1 MPATPITTYD
11 SPIGTGAN
19 REELDDIAYDIS
31 PHETPVM
38 NGGKRDSCNAVQ
50 TDWLV
55 DVLDAPSPDGVVEGE
70 DTDENSPDPP
80 TRLRNVCQITKRDV
94 SMTGT
99 QMAVDAAGG
108 WDDIDKQT
116 ARRLAEC
123 KRDIESA
130 ILRVKALTVGSKVAA
145 RQTRSLI
152 HFIPQANAVG
162 YTVPANETAA
172 IGAFDVGAVFTE
184 AEVKAAMQ
192 AAYEVGGRP
201 TKMYVSPD
209 NKLAVAGF
217 TGRVNEVLNVSETK
231 VTYDV
236 QLIQTP
242 FGRLDVVIDQ
252 FYPSGA
258 TNSDFTLLLDPEY
271 YGVRWLRK
279 LGRTKMAVVGDK
291 ETWLV
296 NGEWCVKVHNPSAH
310 ACIGYDSVP

>member
-31 PHETPVM
+31 PQETPVM
-38 NGGKRDSCNAVQ
+38 SMGKRDTCKAVQ
-50 TDWLV
+50 SDWLT
-55 DVLDAPSPDGVVEGE
+55 DELQAADPDGVVEGE
-70 DTDENSPDPP
+70 DTGENSPDPP
-80 TRLRNVCQITKRDV
+80 TRLRNVCQIQKRDV

-108 WDDIDKQT
+108 WADIDKQT

-130 ILRVKALTVGSKVAA
+130 LLRVKALTVGDKNTA

-152 HFIPQANAVG
+152 HFIPQANAIG
-162 YTVPANETAA
+162 YTVPASETAA
-172 IGAFDVGAVFTE
+172 IGAFNGGAVFTE

-192 AAYEVGGRP
+192 AAYESGGRP
-201 TKMYVSPD
+201 TKMIVSPD
-209 NKLAVAGF
+209 NKLAVSGF
-217 TGRVNEVLNVSETK
+217 TGRVNEVLNVAETK

-242 FGRLDVVIDQ
+242 FGRLDIVIDQ

-271 YGVRWLRK
+271 FGVSWLRK
-279 LGRTKMAVVGDK
+279 LGREKMAVVGDK
-291 ETWLV
+291 QTWLV
-296 NGEWCVKVHNPSAH
+296 NGEWMAKVHNPLAH